1 MGAHP
6 KSTLVARSHL
16 LWCVSC
22 IPIGGGVPRASTSL
36 STRSSR
42 GHLQPPQKPN
52 AAAEHVAQVRCHAG
66 CPWALEVAAR
76 GARYLRLEPS
86 PCNNVMAPDLLRP
99 AGPRLPRRLLRVRWI
114 CPKIRRGFKVDSSD
128 SVSSA
133 IRIHLRLRCSQYLLP
148 REDLHPRYDSAYA
161 LCV

>member
-1 MGAHP
+1 M
-6 KSTLVARSHL
+6 
-16 LWCVSC
+16 
-22 IPIGGGVPRASTSL
+22 
-36 STRSSR
+36 
-42 GHLQPPQKPN
+42 
-52 AAAEHVAQVRCHAG
+52 
-66 CPWALEVAAR
+66 EVAAR
-76 GARYLRLEPS
+76 GARNLRLEPS

-148 REDLHPRYDSAYA
+148 REDLVSRGLAPKVRQCIHIMRVNMCECAHVSHRMQIGLHSMSPGLHAYA
-161 LCV
+161 LTAEGTVTGHKQQK